1 MSMFFALLTLIV
13 GLSIVFL
20 PLSTGFFPKLGLMPL
35 KLGHRKSIRLVQVTI
50 AWGLAASAMWIDSQ
64 VWGWIAAGIALWFTV
79 VALNF
84 FPQRIFADITRPSRS
99 QDGLADSAPVL
110 AVNVQDTVVAY
121 PLEMLIPHH
130 IVNDLIEATPVLVA
144 W

>member
-1 MSMFFALLTLIV
+1 MPVLFTLLTLLA
-13 GLSIVFL
+13 GFSIVLL
-20 PLSTGFFPKLGLMPL
+20 PLSTGFFPGLGLMPL
-35 KLGHRKSIRLVQVTI
+35 KLGHRKTTRLLQVTVT
-50 AWGLAASAMWIDSQ
+50 WGLAATALWIDHLL
-64 VWGWIAAGIALWFTV
+64 WGWIATGIALWFTV

-84 FPQRIFADITRPSRS
+84 FPQRIFADLTQPVRS

-110 AVNVQDTVVAY
+110 AVEVQGVVVAY

-130 IVNDLIEATPVLVA
+130 IVNDTIGESPIVVA